1 MRVKL
6 SYTVD
11 EEDVLK
17 EAAKLLQLASDDMGQ
32 VLSLYTGVQAELKGR
47 EEAGGVPNT
56 ALALEMIGEFRKALL
71 YVDTRLNEIVEIVE
85 GYEAYVAGTRAENTI
100 EALQHSRPHPYD
112 DHFGSD

>member
-1 MRVKL
+1 
-6 SYTVD
+6 
-11 EEDVLK
+11 
-17 EAAKLLQLASDDMGQ
+17 
-32 VLSLYTGVQAELKGR
+32 
-47 EEAGGVPNT
+47 
-56 ALALEMIGEFRKALL
+56 MIGEFRKALL